1 MVVTSRQLP
10 SIDRDGDAMT
20 ACKNLRRKAA
30 SQYLEDKYG
39 IHRAPATLAKLAVI
53 GGGPPFRR
61 DGRTPL
67 YSTDDLD
74 QWAISRL
81 SAPMRST
88 SEGAPAR
95 ANTTPQ
101 SRDLP
106 DSHELGGVS

>member
-1 MVVTSRQLP
+1 
-10 SIDRDGDAMT
+10 MT

-61 DGRTPL
+61 DGRIPL

-74 QWAISRL
+74 KWATSRL

-88 SEGAPAR
+88 SDGATPML
-95 ANTTPQ
+95 NTTPQ
-101 SRDLP
+101 SRDVP
-106 DSHELGGVS
+106 DKCERGGVS